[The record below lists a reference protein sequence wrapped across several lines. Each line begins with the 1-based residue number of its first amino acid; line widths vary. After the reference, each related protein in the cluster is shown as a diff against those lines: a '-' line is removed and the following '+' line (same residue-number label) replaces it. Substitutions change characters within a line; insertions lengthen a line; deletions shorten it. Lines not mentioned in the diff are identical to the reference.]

1 MIKGKVYDV
10 SPFIK
15 QHPGGRWIMLEYGG
29 KDATER
35 FELTI
40 HSEIAF
46 EKMFE
51 LYIGEVK

>member
-15 QHPGGRWIMLEYGG
+15 QHPGGRWILLEYGG

-40 HSEIAF
+40 HSEIAI
-46 EKMFE
+46 EKMYE